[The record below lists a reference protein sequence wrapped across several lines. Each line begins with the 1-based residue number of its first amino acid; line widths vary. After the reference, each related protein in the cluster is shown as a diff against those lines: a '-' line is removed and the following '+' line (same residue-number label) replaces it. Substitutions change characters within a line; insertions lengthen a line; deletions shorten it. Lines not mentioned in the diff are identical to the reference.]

1 MNIEEEPL
9 QSRNFLTSHQQE
21 VNSQLFLQPPQPDT
35 RFTDS
40 RYSAQLP
47 RLPPIEA
54 LPIATSTSNRLSS
67 PSSITRKRYRRS
79 PKTPTV
85 SALGL
90 TPGPSPST
98 GPDPDL
104 VYPSSQA
111 RRRTSLGTEY
121 MDSCYSQE
129 RSITP
134 SAGYSSSNSNMGRSE
149 LRRGTDLSEIGGRR
163 TPVTGR
169 ISKAKKGL
177 PVHDCPICGDSR
189 KPFSRAE
196 HLRYATIENDG

>member
-9 QSRNFLTSHQQE
+9 QPRTLLTSQHQE
-21 VNSQLFLQPPQPDT
+21 VNSRSFPQPPQPDT

-40 RYSAQLP
+40 RYSAQLSQ
-47 RLPPIEA
+47 LPPIEA
-54 LPIATSTSNRLSS
+54 LPTATSISNRLSS
-67 PSSITRKRYRRS
+67 PSAITRKRSRQS

-85 SALGL
+85 SAFGL
-90 TPGPSPST
+90 APGSSPST
-98 GPDPDL
+98 GPDPNL
-104 VYPSSQA
+104 VYPNSSV

-121 MDSCYSQE
+121 MDSRYSQE
-129 RSITP
+129 RSISP

-149 LRRGTDLSEIGGRR
+149 LRRGIDLAEIGEKR

-196 HLRYATIENDG
+196 HLRYGTIEHDG